1 MDKWPDFH
9 CEKWRRRETY
19 LIFYSWGEK
28 AAAFLEL
35 MKNWHQTVRRRRR
48 KGKKTIMNE
57 HCTLWKAISLQCQR
71 ELIINLQKMLTRETN
86 TLNYS
91 QNGKLSWHFSPM
103 LFSPSVASMQHRFN
117 NFGIEW
123 KHSCALCCIDS
134 NMFTLF
140 TILRNAQPSSGHL
153 KWRKMLNHIVGCFL
167 CNISCLCNKFQ
178 KLSHEEEHGHVKLE

>member
-1 MDKWPDFH
+1 MAWLPLWEMEEEGNILNFLFMGRKSSCIFRIN
-9 CEKWRRRETY
+9 EKLAPNSKKKKKKER
-19 LIFYSWGEK
+19 
-28 AAAFLEL
+28 
-35 MKNWHQTVRRRRR
+35 KNP
-48 KGKKTIMNE
+48 IMNE

-91 QNGKLSWHFSPM
+91 QNGRLSWHFSPM
-103 LFSPSVASMQHRFN
+103 LFSPSVPSMQHRFN

-123 KHSCALCCIDS
+123 KRSCALCCIDS

-140 TILRNAQPSSGHL
+140 TILRNAQPSSGRL
-153 KWRKMLNHIVGCFL
+153 KWRKMLNHMVGCFL

-178 KLSHEEEHGHVKLE
+178 KLSHEEERGHVKLE